1 MGARLSLPR
10 KSDEI
15 AWVSRRNRV
24 RRDGQIN
31 SGLDRTRTRST
42 TLCREKFGDMLK
54 STGILVKQMSSG
66 KTDTAFERRVAQLL
80 EQFDRD
86 YSSYQYSLVNFVAEH
101 LTDLSRSFDGDFQ
114 QVMLVAIMGQRRMHS
129 LRNTGSD
136 GRATRQAMS
145 MTASRLADITGIPR
159 ETVRRKL
166 ALLKNRGW
174 IDQDPDGSWALVTD
188 QGDADLPVRR
198 DLAELDRR
206 GRERTARLVAALE
219 ALDNHPKL
227 T

>member
-1 MGARLSLPR
+1 
-10 KSDEI
+10 
-15 AWVSRRNRV
+15 
-24 RRDGQIN
+24 
-31 SGLDRTRTRST
+31 
-42 TLCREKFGDMLK
+42 MLK

>member
-1 MGARLSLPR
+1 M
-10 KSDEI
+10 
-15 AWVSRRNRV
+15 V
-24 RRDGQIN
+24 
-31 SGLDRTRTRST
+31 
-42 TLCREKFGDMLK
+42 K
-54 STGILVKQMSSG
+54 STGIFVQQMSNG
-66 KTDTAFERRVAQLL
+66 KTDTASERRVAQLL

-145 MTASRLADITGIPR
+145 MTASRLADITRIPR